1 MLSSKRKELLL
12 RTITFA
18 LAAVWVRRWSPS
30 LLWRWLVISVAALL
44 LVWLGSIMRARILAG
59 PYQQLTFY
67 RPTVKT
73 GAVVI
78 LFADVSQSLDEL
90 IRQIL
95 NRGAI
100 VAAIRPERYLADMA
114 NPCQARNAL
123 AEDVGQLTKRILKRA
138 NIAAF
143 VPPIL
148 IGLGSQA
155 RLVEEIVAASTMSG
169 LSGAIVQTQSSQ
181 PPSHFEHCSKPSAN
195 RFSVRVQHVASVGS
209 DTALLATLE
218 PLIHSDTARSAGL
231 PLIEYPVEGAQRAV
245 ILLSGDGGWREIDHG
260 MALAFQRQH
269 IAVIGW
275 NSLPYFWSLKTPHQL
290 SDDLAQ
296 VIRAYQTRW
305 QIRHFALV
313 GYSFGADVA
322 PFAYVGLAAP
332 ERQRI
337 DLIAMLGLEATAD
350 FKIRIGGWLGWGN
363 RGTLPVMDAVA
374 HVDGKKQLCVFGAHE
389 KKSFCRALQP
399 LGVERIER
407 PGGHHFDH
415 NTTALANAII
425 AKWDKVSDAA
435 IIPAIRP
442 IPPHPL
448 VSPQGISP

>member
-1 MLSSKRKELLL
+1 
-12 RTITFA
+12 
-18 LAAVWVRRWSPS
+18 
-30 LLWRWLVISVAALL
+30 
-44 LVWLGSIMRARILAG
+44 MRARVLAG
-59 PYQQLTFY
+59 PYHELAFY
-67 RPTVKT
+67 QPTVKT

-95 NRGAI
+95 NRGVI

-148 IGLGSQA
+148 IGLGSQT
-155 RLVEEIVAASTMSG
+155 RLVDEIVAASTTSG
-169 LSGAIVQTQSSQ
+169 LSGAIVQTQSTQ
-181 PPSHFEHCSKPSAN
+181 PPSHFDRCSKPNAN
-195 RFSVRVQHVASVGS
+195 RFSVRVQHVPSGRNDA
-209 DTALLATLE
+209 ALLATLE
-218 PLIHSDTARSAGL
+218 PLIHSDTARSARL
-231 PLIEYPVEGAQRAV
+231 PLIEYSVVGAQRAV
-245 ILLSGDGGWREIDHG
+245 ILLSGDGGWREIDQG

-296 VIRAYQTRW
+296 VIRAYQARW
-305 QIRHFALV
+305 QISHFALV

-332 ERQRI
+332 ERLKV
-337 DLIAMLGLEATAD
+337 DLIAMLGLEASAD

-363 RGTLPVMDAVA
+363 RGTLPVMEAVA
-374 HVDGKKQLCVFGAHE
+374 HVDGKKQLCVFGEQE
-389 KKSFCRALQP
+389 KKSFCRSLQP
-399 LGVERIER
+399 LGVESIER
-407 PGGHHFDH
+407 PGGHHFDQ
-415 NTTALANAII
+415 NTTALADAII
-425 AKWDKVSDAA
+425 AKWDKLTDDAV
-435 IIPAIRP
+435 IPSIRP
-442 IPPHPL
+442 LSPHPL
-448 VSPQGISP
+448 FPPQGVLP